1 MGLQKTVA
9 LVAKVEDLLE
19 PEFTDP
25 ADYADISPCFPLFP
39 GRSYRVYIFFKKY
52 NNNYIYRPHL
62 LWDIWST
69 KQLKIKIMALCYNP
83 TMNQFMYCIVSAL
96 SFFLFLSFSISSFL
110 PCFLSSIL
118 LTVFLVTNLGMA
130 GTHPVFTWDWKQLD
144 AVFLL
149 ASPPPPSPS
158 VWRVAVASCPHL
170 QFGAVEFETE
180 VKYTGGFVFTPSSP
194 TKQNKSNRKLE
205 KEKKKQKWVLRQSS
219 AGSSFHFDV
228 NCNLL

>member
-1 MGLQKTVA
+1 MLIFLPVF
-9 LVAKVEDLLE
+9 L
-19 PEFTDP
+19 
-25 ADYADISPCFPLFP
+25 CFLGVVIGF
-39 GRSYRVYIFFKKY
+39 IFFLKSIIIII
-52 NNNYIYRPHL
+52 YIGHTYFGKQNTDL
-62 LWDIWST
+62 DIWST
-69 KQLKIKIMALCYNP
+69 RQLKIKIMALCYNP
-83 TMNQFMYCIVSAL
+83 TMNQFVYCIVSAL
-96 SFFLFLSFSISSFL
+96 SFFLFLSFSIPSFRASFL
-110 PCFLSSIL
+110 QS
-118 LTVFLVTNLGMA
+118 
-130 GTHPVFTWDWKQLD
+130 
-144 AVFLL
+144 FLL
-149 ASPPPPSPS
+149 FFWSLILVWLELILCLHEIGSSSMQFFCSLFPPPSAS